1 MLTSNLWDLN
11 KQGTIILAN
20 SRYGSHFVAKVI
32 EHLLKNQH
40 TVTRHGE
47 LSLADESFV
56 GIEAEMNGLE
66 NRPGYKIAIINDQ
79 LPKAL
84 VIAKPQLLDNW
95 HVVRIMHN
103 NKLRWFLS
111 YWFFLMSRGPGA
123 DHHNTKQQVYLDQ
136 INTQQPVELSVW
148 QIKMLCSTL
157 NQTIINQ
164 QISCDFQLEFD
175 DLADYAVGSDV
186 AWLGNEYPNMQLSEL
201 FTNSEVIEKL
211 LTNWPKEIPSAIRE

>member
-11 KQGTIILAN
+11 KQGTMILAN

-40 TVTRHGE
+40 TVTRYGE
-47 LSLADESFV
+47 VSLADESFS
-56 GIEAEMNGLE
+56 GIEAEMSGLE
-66 NRPGYKIAIINDQ
+66 NQPGYKIAIINDQ

-111 YWFFLMSRGPGA
+111 YWFFLMSRSPGA

-136 INTQQPVELSVW
+136 INAQQPVELSVW

-201 FTNSEVIEKL
+201 FTNSEVIEQL